1 MPMCTV
7 LATLLRRLLIALIV
21 MVEYFSDPSYMKT
34 AITRGAFAIWLRS
47 WSEAVIS
54 RREGKKGEELPSA
67 VCLQTGLSREDHSV
81 VCLNPEK
88 YELSRRLFT
97 RSCAARA
104 AVDSGGLSPCAGE
117 FRKRKA
123 ARLRITL
130 EGAGGIIGGV
140 CHAVLSAVP
149 ASRAGESPCHTG
161 SEDSR
166 SIALFLFVSSS
177 FFFCRDPL
185 I

>member
-1 MPMCTV
+1 
-7 LATLLRRLLIALIV
+7 
-21 MVEYFSDPSYMKT
+21 MKT

-67 VCLQTGLSREDHSV
+67 VCLQTGSAGKNSV

-123 ARLRITL
+123 ARLTITL
-130 EGAGGIIGGV
+130 EGAGGIIGGGMQACV
-140 CHAVLSAVP
+140 MLSCP
-149 ASRAGESPCHTG
+149 PYRQPGW
-161 SEDSR
+161 R
-166 SIALFLFVSSS
+166 I
-177 FFFCRDPL
+177 PL
-185 I
+185 PHWF